1 MHAHR
6 VEVLDGADDDAVVRS
21 VADDFHFVLLP
32 TEERLLDEEL
42 VRGRELEAAFADLD
56 EALHVVGDAAA
67 GAAERERRTDHGRE
81 AELRLKLL
89 GLAKGIGDA

>member
-42 VRGRELEAAFADLD
+42 VRGRELEAAFTDLD